1 MKSIVLYYSY
11 NGHTKKVA
19 EKLARTQGAT
29 LVEIQT
35 EKRKSKL
42 LTYLVDC
49 PLAMMRKPAKI
60 KPLTADLAA
69 FDMVTLA
76 APVWAGKPAPA
87 FNAAV
92 KLLPRSKNVQLI
104 FVSAG
109 GPGATKRSEDG
120 TRHLVRQQ
128 GCTVVGYKD
137 VKQP

>member
-19 EKLARTQGAT
+19 EKLAGKHGAA
-29 LVEIQT
+29 LAEIQT
-35 EKRKSKL
+35 EKRRGKL
-42 LTYLVDC
+42 LTFLVDC

-60 KPLTADLAA
+60 KPITADLAA
-69 FDMVTLA
+69 FDMITIA

-92 KLLPRSKNVQLI
+92 KLLPKGKNVQLI
-104 FVSAG
+104 LVSAG

-120 TRHLVRQQ
+120 TRMLVKHQ
-128 GCTVVGYKD
+128 GCTVVDYKD